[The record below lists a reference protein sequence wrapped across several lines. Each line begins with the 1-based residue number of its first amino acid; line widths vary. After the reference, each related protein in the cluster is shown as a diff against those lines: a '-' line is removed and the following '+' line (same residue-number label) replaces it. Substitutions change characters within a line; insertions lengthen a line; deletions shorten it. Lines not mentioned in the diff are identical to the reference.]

1 MYYVYI
7 LPRLSI
13 ISLSLHSLWLVEVPG
28 INCLLGPN
36 IEAPP
41 GQDLHLCTAR
51 IEHLQA
57 DHQLQVLGGLLGCL
71 LLTRAALTGFDLWAS
86 GGNYE

>member
-13 ISLSLHSLWLVEVPG
+13 TSLSLHSLWLVEVPG

-41 GQDLHLCTAR
+41 GQDPHLSLVVD
-51 IEHLQA
+51 HLQDLEA
-57 DHQLQVLGGLLGCL
+57 EDQLQVLGRLLGCL
-71 LLTRAALTGFDLWAS
+71 LLLLFPLLCFTGL
-86 GGNYE
+86 NL